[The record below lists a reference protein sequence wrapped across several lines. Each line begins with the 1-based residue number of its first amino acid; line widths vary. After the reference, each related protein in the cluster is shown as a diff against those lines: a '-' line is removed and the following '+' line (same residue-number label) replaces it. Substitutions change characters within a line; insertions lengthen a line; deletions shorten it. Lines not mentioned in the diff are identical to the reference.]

1 MQALSDL
8 IDLVS
13 LERCSEIA
21 IATSLFSLQ
30 LICHVICDV
39 AWERSIHGIS
49 LFFGGTGSLFT

>member
-39 AWERSIHGIS
+39 AWERSIANY
-49 LFFGGTGSLFT
+49 